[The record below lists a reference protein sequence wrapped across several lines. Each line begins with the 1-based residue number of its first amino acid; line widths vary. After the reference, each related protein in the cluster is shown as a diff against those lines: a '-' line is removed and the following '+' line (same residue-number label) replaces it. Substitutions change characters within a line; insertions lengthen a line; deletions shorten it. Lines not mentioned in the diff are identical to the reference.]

1 MFDKIV
7 GYFKGDKSAEEKKAK
22 DAAAAAVAAVDEPAA
37 AGENNRQDIETA
49 EVETVEVKEF
59 AGGVSDEAADG
70 DPSSVKEEIAEK
82 TVEKTGETSLSN
94 TSVIVEAGGASAE
107 GDKQAGFSEK
117 RTQKSWFAR
126 LKESLGKTKNSFTRK
141 LGELFGDRMTIDEDK
156 LERLEEILIE
166 ADIGVKTTQKII
178 KRMQEKLDEVK
189 VKNMDELFELLGQI
203 MTSLVGSDNTALNI
217 EREGMSVILV
227 VGVNGVG
234 KTTTVGKIAS
244 NLVKDGKKVM
254 IVAGDTFRAGAIEQ
268 AEIWARRV
276 GIPIVKAQP
285 NSDPAAVVFDAIKAG
300 KARHIDVLLIDTAG
314 RLHTKYNL
322 MEELKK
328 IRKII
333 TREIHDAPHEI
344 LQVLDGTTG
353 QNALI
358 QAKTFNEAMGGITGV
373 ALTKLDGTAKGG
385 IVISISDELGI
396 PIKLIG
402 IGEGVDDLKR
412 FNGGD
417 FVRAIFER

>member
-1 MFDKIV
+1 MFKKIV
-7 GYFKGDKSAEEKKAK
+7 SYLKGGKPDGEKEAGAGLSGAEGNFVEEKVVGEVPAVKNEND
-22 DAAAAAVAAVDEPAA
+22 DAAAIENNAAVPASGETEDAVRPAEE
-37 AGENNRQDIETA
+37 AGTDETA
-49 EVETVEVKEF
+49 
-59 AGGVSDEAADG
+59 
-70 DPSSVKEEIAEK
+70 
-82 TVEKTGETSLSN
+82 LSN
-94 TSVIVEAGGASAE
+94 TSVIVEAGAAS
-107 GDKQAGFSEK
+107 DKDAGFQEK
-117 RTQKSWFAR
+117 ASQKSWFAH
-126 LKESLGKTKNSFTRK
+126 LKERLGKTKNSFVRK
-141 LGELFGDRMTIDEDK
+141 LGELFGDRMTIDEQT

-189 VKNMDELFELLGQI
+189 VKNMDELFALLRDI
-203 MTSLVGSDNTALNI
+203 MTSLVDYDNTALNI
-217 EREGMSVILV
+217 DRPGMSVMLV

-234 KTTTVGKIAS
+234 KTTTIGKIAS
-244 NLVKDGKKVM
+244 NLVKEGKKVM
-254 IVAGDTFRAGAIEQ
+254 MVAGDTFRAGAIEQ

-276 GIPIVKAQP
+276 GIPIVKAQQ

-300 KARHIDVLLIDTAG
+300 KARHIDVLIIDTAG

-358 QAKTFNEAMGGITGV
+358 QAKTFNEAMGGITGI

-385 IVISISDELGI
+385 IVISISDELKV

-402 IGEGVDDLKR
+402 IGEAIDDLKR
-412 FNGGD
+412 FNGAD
-417 FVRAIFER
+417 FVRAIFEQ

>member
-7 GYFKGDKSAEEKKAK
+7 GYFKGDKSSETKKTK
-22 DAAAAAVAAVDEPAA
+22 DAAAASPEVDGQAAVT
-37 AGENNRQDIETA
+37 ENNRQDIEIA
-49 EVETVEVKEF
+49 EVETVEVEEF
-59 AGGVSDEAADG
+59 AGGISGEAADG
-70 DPSSVKEEIAEK
+70 DTSSVKEGIAEK
-82 TVEKTGETSLSN
+82 NDEKTGETSLSN
-94 TSVIVEAGGASAE
+94 TSVIVEAGGGAE
-107 GDKQAGFSEK
+107 ADKQEGFSEK
-117 RTQKSWFAR
+117 GTQKSWFAR

-203 MTSLVGSDNTALNI
+203 MTSLVDCDNTALNI

-300 KARHIDVLLIDTAG
+300 KARHIDVLIIDTAG

-358 QAKTFNEAMGGITGV
+358 QAKTFNEAMGGITGI

-385 IVISISDELGI
+385 IVISISDELRI

-412 FNGGD
+412 FNGAD
-417 FVRAIFER
+417 FVKAIFER

>member
-1 MFDKIV
+1 MFEKIV
-7 GYFKGDKSAEEKKAK
+7 SYLKGAKPDAEK
-22 DAAAAAVAAVDEPAA
+22 DAAVVSPGAEGNLVEEKAVGEVP
-37 AGENNRQDIETA
+37 AGENEKDNAA
-49 EVETVEVKEF
+49 E
-59 AGGVSDEAADG
+59 GGAS
-70 DPSSVKEEIAEK
+70 
-82 TVEKTGETSLSN
+82 GETTLSN
-94 TSVIVEAGGASAE
+94 TSVIVEAGAAS
-107 GDKQAGFSEK
+107 DKEAGFQEK
-117 RTQKSWFAR
+117 TSQKSWFAR
-126 LKESLGKTKNSFTRK
+126 LKERLGKTKNSFMRK
-141 LGELFGDRMTIDEDK
+141 LGELFGDRMTIDEQT

-189 VKNMDELFELLGQI
+189 VKNMDELFVLLRDI
-203 MTSLVGSDNTALNI
+203 MTSLVDYDNTALNI
-217 EREGMSVILV
+217 DRPGMSVMLV

-234 KTTTVGKIAS
+234 KTTTIGKIAS
-244 NLVKDGKKVM
+244 NLVKEGKKVM

-276 GIPIVKAQP
+276 GIPIVKAQQ

-300 KARHIDVLLIDTAG
+300 KARHIDVLIIDTAG

-358 QAKTFNEAMGGITGV
+358 QAKTFNEAMGGITGI

-385 IVISISDELGI
+385 IVISISDELKV

-402 IGEGVDDLKR
+402 IGEAIDDLKR
-412 FNGGD
+412 FNGAD
-417 FVRAIFER
+417 FVRAIFEQ

>member
-1 MFDKIV
+1 MFKKIID
-7 GYFKGDKSAEEKKAK
+7 YFKSDKPNDEK
-22 DAAAAAVAAVDEPAA
+22 DAAAEQGTNVMEASEAEIAADVELVENASEAVEIENGADESAASNSAESS
-37 AGENNRQDIETA
+37 ETA
-49 EVETVEVKEF
+49 
-59 AGGVSDEAADG
+59 
-70 DPSSVKEEIAEK
+70 
-82 TVEKTGETSLSN
+82 LSN
-94 TSVIVEAGGASAE
+94 TSVIVEAGGKAE
-107 GDKQAGFSEK
+107 GFQEK
-117 RTQKSWFAR
+117 TPQKSWFAR
-126 LKESLGKTKNSFTRK
+126 LKERLGKTKNSFMRK
-141 LGELFGDRMTIDEDK
+141 LGELFGDRMTIDEET

-178 KRMQEKLDEVK
+178 KAMQEKLDTVK
-189 VKNMDELFELLGQI
+189 VKNMDELLTLLKEI
-203 MTSLVGSDNTALNI
+203 MTSLVNYDNTALNI
-217 EREGMSVILV
+217 EREGMSVMLV

-234 KTTTVGKIAS
+234 KTTTIGKIAS
-244 NLVKDGKKVM
+244 NLVKEGKKVM

-300 KARHIDVLLIDTAG
+300 KARHIDVLIVDTAG

-353 QNALI
+353 QNALM

-385 IVISISDELGI
+385 IVISICDELRI
-396 PIKLIG
+396 PVKLIG
-402 IGEGVDDLKR
+402 IGEAIDDLKQ
-412 FNGGD
+412 FNGPD
-417 FVRAIFER
+417 FVKAIFEQ

>member
-1 MFDKIV
+1 MFKKIV
-7 GYFKGDKSAEEKKAK
+7 GYFKGDKPAAAEK
-22 DAAAAAVAAVDEPAA
+22 DETAVAAIAAAAQKDETAVAAAEKDEAGSAA
-37 AGENNRQDIETA
+37 AGEQ
-49 EVETVEVKEF
+49 
-59 AGGVSDEAADG
+59 AGAC
-70 DPSSVKEEIAEK
+70 
-82 TVEKTGETSLSN
+82 EKTGETSLSN
-94 TSVIVEAGGASAE
+94 TSVIVEAREPFAE
-107 GDKQAGFSEK
+107 SDKQAGFTEK
-117 RTQKSWFAR
+117 GTQKSWFAR
-126 LKESLGKTKNSFTRK
+126 LKEGLSKTKNSFIRK
-141 LGELFGDRMTIDEDK
+141 LGELFGDRMAIDEEK

-178 KRMQEKLDEVK
+178 KCMQEKLDEVK
-189 VKNMDELFELLGQI
+189 VKNMDELFELLRQI
-203 MTSLVGSDNTALNI
+203 IACLVDTGDTSLNI
-217 EREGMSVILV
+217 GREEMSVILV
-227 VGVNGVG
+227 VGVNGAG
-234 KTTTVGKIAS
+234 KTTTIGKIAS
-244 NLVKDGKKVM
+244 NLVKEGKKVM

-268 AEIWARRV
+268 AEIWARRI

-300 KARHIDVLLIDTAG
+300 KARRIDVLLIDTAG

-328 IRKII
+328 IKKII
-333 TREIHDAPHEI
+333 KREIHDAPHEI

-385 IVISISDELGI
+385 IVISISDELGV
-396 PIKLIG
+396 PVKLIG
-402 IGEGVDDLKR
+402 IGEGVDDLKQ

-417 FVRAIFER
+417 FVRAIFDR

>member
-1 MFDKIV
+1 MLF
-7 GYFKGDKSAEEKKAK
+7 
-22 DAAAAAVAAVDEPAA
+22 
-37 AGENNRQDIETA
+37 R
-49 EVETVEVKEF
+49 
-59 AGGVSDEAADG
+59 
-70 DPSSVKEEIAEK
+70 SV
-82 TVEKTGETSLSN
+82 
-94 TSVIVEAGGASAE
+94 
-107 GDKQAGFSEK
+107 
-117 RTQKSWFAR
+117 
-126 LKESLGKTKNSFTRK
+126 
-141 LGELFGDRMTIDEDK
+141 M
-156 LERLEEILIE
+156 
-166 ADIGVKTTQKII
+166 
-178 KRMQEKLDEVK
+178 
-189 VKNMDELFELLGQI
+189 
-203 MTSLVGSDNTALNI
+203 
-217 EREGMSVILV
+217 LV

-234 KTTTVGKIAS
+234 KTTTIGKIAS
-244 NLVKDGKKVM
+244 NLVKEGKKVM

-276 GIPIVKAQP
+276 GIPIVKAQQ

-300 KARHIDVLLIDTAG
+300 KARHIDVLIVDTAG

-358 QAKTFNEAMGGITGV
+358 QAKTFNEAMGGITGI

-385 IVISISDELGI
+385 IVISISDELKV

-402 IGEGVDDLKR
+402 IGEAIDDLKR
-412 FNGGD
+412 FNGAD
-417 FVRAIFER
+417 FVRAIFEQ

>member
-7 GYFKGDKSAEEKKAK
+7 GYFKGDKSAEAKKVK
-22 DAAAAAVAAVDEPAA
+22 DPEVDASAVVDERAAAVENGRQDTESAEIESCGSEDRALA
-37 AGENNRQDIETA
+37 AGTA
-49 EVETVEVKEF
+49 KED
-59 AGGVSDEAADG
+59 GGSL
-70 DPSSVKEEIAEK
+70 SVNEEIGEK
-82 TVEKTGETSLSN
+82 NAEKTGETSLSN

-107 GDKQAGFSEK
+107 GDKHAGFSEK
-117 RTQKSWFAR
+117 GTQKSWFAR

-141 LGELFGDRMTIDEDK
+141 LGELFGDRMIIDEEK

-178 KRMQEKLDEVK
+178 KSMQEKLDEVK
-189 VKNMDELFELLGQI
+189 VKNMDELFELLRQI
-203 MTSLVGSDNTALNI
+203 MSSLVDYDNTALNI

-300 KARHIDVLLIDTAG
+300 KARHTDVLIIDTAG

-358 QAKTFNEAMGGITGV
+358 QAKTFNEAMGGITGI

-385 IVISISDELGI
+385 IVISISDELKI

-417 FVRAIFER
+417 FVKAIFER

>member
-1 MFDKIV
+1 MFKKIID
-7 GYFKGDKSAEEKKAK
+7 YFKSDKPGDPK
-22 DAAAAAVAAVDEPAA
+22 DAPVEQEAGGQEAAEAAAEIVAS
-37 AGENNRQDIETA
+37 GELAENVEEIR
-49 EVETVEVKEF
+49 EVETGADESP
-59 AGGVSDEAADG
+59 ASDSAE
-70 DPSSVKEEIAEK
+70 SS
-82 TVEKTGETSLSN
+82 ETALSN
-94 TSVIVEAGGASAE
+94 TSVIVEAGGKAE
-107 GDKQAGFSEK
+107 GFQEK
-117 RTQKSWFAR
+117 TPQKSWFAR
-126 LKESLGKTKNSFTRK
+126 LKERLGKTKNSFIRK
-141 LGELFGDRMTIDEDK
+141 LGELFGDRMTIDEET

-178 KRMQEKLDEVK
+178 KAMQEKLDTVK
-189 VKNMDELFELLGQI
+189 VKNMDELLELLKEI
-203 MTSLVGSDNTALNI
+203 MTSLVNYDNTALNI
-217 EREGMSVILV
+217 EREGMSVMLV

-234 KTTTVGKIAS
+234 KTTTIGKIAS
-244 NLVKDGKKVM
+244 NLVKEGKKVM

-300 KARHIDVLLIDTAG
+300 KARHIDVLIVDTAG

-353 QNALI
+353 QNALM

-385 IVISISDELGI
+385 IVISICDELRI
-396 PIKLIG
+396 PVKLIG
-402 IGEGVDDLKR
+402 IGEAIDDLKQ
-412 FNGGD
+412 FNGPD
-417 FVRAIFER
+417 FVRAIFEQ

>member
-1 MFDKIV
+1 MFKKIID
-7 GYFKGDKSAEEKKAK
+7 YFKSDKPGDPKDAPVEQEAGGQEAAEAAAEAEIAYGGDPAENVEETLENESGADESPASDSAESS
-22 DAAAAAVAAVDEPAA
+22 
-37 AGENNRQDIETA
+37 ETA
-49 EVETVEVKEF
+49 
-59 AGGVSDEAADG
+59 
-70 DPSSVKEEIAEK
+70 
-82 TVEKTGETSLSN
+82 LSN
-94 TSVIVEAGGASAE
+94 TSVIVEAGGKAE
-107 GDKQAGFSEK
+107 GFQEK
-117 RTQKSWFAR
+117 TPQKSWFAR
-126 LKESLGKTKNSFTRK
+126 LKERLGKTKNSFIRK
-141 LGELFGDRMTIDEDK
+141 LGELFGDRMTIDEET

-178 KRMQEKLDEVK
+178 KAMQEKLDTVK
-189 VKNMDELFELLGQI
+189 VKNMDELLELLKEI
-203 MTSLVGSDNTALNI
+203 MTSLVNYDNTALNI
-217 EREGMSVILV
+217 EREGMSVMLV

-234 KTTTVGKIAS
+234 KTTTIGKIAS
-244 NLVKDGKKVM
+244 NLVKEGKKVM

-300 KARHIDVLLIDTAG
+300 KARHIDVLIVDTAG

-353 QNALI
+353 QNALM

-385 IVISISDELGI
+385 IVISICDELRI
-396 PIKLIG
+396 PVKLIG
-402 IGEGVDDLKR
+402 IGEAIDDLKQ
-412 FNGGD
+412 FNGPD
-417 FVRAIFER
+417 FVRAIFEQ